1 MSVYPKQKTTELV
14 GLACLMCALLLI
26 LALYSYSPL
35 DGSLNV
41 SSVGTGYLNY
51 IGRTGAWL
59 SDFLLQLFGLAAFV
73 IPLVLLSAG
82 FRQLR
87 GRSVEYPIVKTCG
100 TVGILAAGA
109 AGLSILQPTLVLATQ
124 YEPGGIV
131 GILVASLLEAALN
144 PAGALICGLLW
155 TVVRTGHHH
164 PLLFRGRDRLAQ
176 PAELESHRQFPGELC
191 RLAEKA
197 PGPAGP

>member
-1 MSVYPKQKTTELV
+1 MSVYPKQKTTELI

-26 LALYSYSPL
+26 LAIYSYSPL

-41 SSVGTGYLNY
+41 SSGGTEYLNY

-59 SDFLLQLFGLAAFV
+59 SDLLLQLFGLAVLV
-73 IPLVLLSAG
+73 IPFVLLSAG

-100 TVGILAAGA
+100 TLGMLAATA
-109 AGLSILQPTLVLATQ
+109 AGLSILQPTLALATH

-131 GILVASLLEAALN
+131 GILVASVLEAAFN
-144 PAGALICGLLW
+144 PAE
-155 TVVRTGHHH
+155 R
-164 PLLFRGRDRLAQ
+164 
-176 PAELESHRQFPGELC
+176 
-191 RLAEKA
+191 
-197 PGPAGP
+197 